1 VLAAIKGHSLYPVA
15 TLALFT
21 GCRRGELCGL
31 QWSDA
36 DLDRG
41 VLRIERSVEETKAG
55 LRVKQP
61 KTRAGRRNVALS
73 PEAVTLLKEH
83 RREQLELRMALGAG
97 RPSLV
102 FGTIEDE
109 LRSPNAISRD
119 WLRLLKR
126 RGLPHVSFHSLRH
139 TSASMMIAAG
149 VDILT
154 VSRRL
159 GHRKASVTLDVYGH
173 LIEGKDAEAANAIEG
188 LLK

>member
-1 VLAAIKGHSLYPVA
+1 
-15 TLALFT
+15 
-21 GCRRGELCGL
+21 
-31 QWSDA
+31 
-36 DLDRG
+36 
-41 VLRIERSVEETKAG
+41 
-55 LRVKQP
+55 
-61 KTRAGRRNVALS
+61 
-73 PEAVTLLKEH
+73 
-83 RREQLELRMALGAG
+83 MALGAG

-102 FGTIEDE
+102 FGTMEDE

-173 LIEGKDAEAANAIEG
+173 LIEGRDREAANAIEG
-188 LLK
+188 VLK